1 MHVNLTFSV
10 KGEKHTPNGK
20 MKKKKKTG
28 QEGEETLAEMDRSA
42 LCRLDVRVG
51 RLPWSTAQG
60 LLLFSIIFDTF
71 IPYTP

>member
-1 MHVNLTFSV
+1 MHVNLTISV

-20 MKKKKKTG
+20 MKKKKTG

>member
-20 MKKKKKTG
+20 MKKKTG

-51 RLPWSTAQG
+51 RLP
-60 LLLFSIIFDTF
+60 
-71 IPYTP
+71 